1 MGHHEKSEDG
11 QPSSAF
17 PSTADIAT
25 GGTPI
30 TPMAAFRENDD
41 GIRCLGFEGG
51 GTARQCD
58 TIYSPAERIQPVSR
72 APNPAR
78 IN

>member
-1 MGHHEKSEDG
+1 
-11 QPSSAF
+11 
-17 PSTADIAT
+17 
-25 GGTPI
+25 
-30 TPMAAFRENDD
+30 MAAFRENDD